1 MKFKKILVPMDGSN
15 CASKALDAAIDLA
28 KETNGSITAVYVL
41 PFPAFQIYE
50 PHKIAKETFYVE
62 GKKLLESAKSKT
74 TKNNVKFEYQ
84 ILQGHTGD
92 AITDYALSKTHKM
105 DVIVMGHRGRS
116 KAKEVILGSVANYVL
131 HKTRVPVLIVK

>member
-1 MKFKKILVPMDGSN
+1 MKFQKILVPMDGSN

-28 KETNGSITAVYVL
+28 KQTNGSITAVYVL

-50 PHKIAKETFYVE
+50 PHKITKETFYAE

-74 TKNNVKFEYQ
+74 TKNNVTFKYQ

-92 AITDYALSKTHKM
+92 AITDYASSKNHKM

-131 HKTRVPVLIVK
+131 HKTRIPILIVK